1 VLKDLR
7 SVEQESQQASTYPF
21 GCNRVTNKANWK
33 INTNQEPEF
42 SNQHAISQ
50 PSIVISKQFVKAP
63 PNREFPNDINEIL
76 YQKF

>member
-1 VLKDLR
+1 LHG
-7 SVEQESQQASTYPF
+7 VEQESRQASTYPF

-33 INTNQEPEF
+33 INTNQQSEF

-50 PSIVISKQFVKAP
+50 SSIVISQQFVKAP
-63 PNREFPNDINEIL
+63 PNRDVPNDINEIL